1 MSAALY
7 PIYLLY
13 VLCFLKAAQI
23 LFRAITIIEAPAPVN
38 RQNGSFYGL
47 MMVPGDMVGRDV
59 YADSYR
65 RRGQLGLIRRRL
77 P

>member
-1 MSAALY
+1 MSAVLY

-13 VLCFLKAAQI
+13 VLCFLKAAQ
-23 LFRAITIIEAPAPVN
+23 LLLRAASTIEAPGPVN

-65 RRGQLGLIRRRL
+65 RRGQLGLLRRRL